1 MRIFFCSMAISF
13 FSSCCAPCR
22 NVLWLFSISSM
33 SCRKWR
39 NRQLDVRII
48 HVSFWHR
55 QITVSAL
62 IHCFNW
68 VKVKGQFG
76 HCHLHKLFVQLSNHL
91 QLLVLHHSSLL
102 QDLQLLSEHAL
113 QMGNIIDA
121 PTQHSIYCT
130 FAWELPFSGGQHC
143 CQNSSIALEQNIT
156 SVAPLLEKRKTK
168 NQHWISPP
176 APQISGL
183 PSPTAVKRL
192 TPAGSTA
199 VWSFVWRHTEV
210 EWKWWSLGLY
220 VSSW

>member
-1 MRIFFCSMAISF
+1 MSIFFCSMAISF

-22 NVLWLFSISSM
+22 KVLWLFSISSM

-39 NRQLDVRII
+39 NSWFDVRII

-55 QITVSAL
+55 PITVSSL
-62 IHCFNW
+62 IHCFNCNTVNKYFLW
-68 VKVKGQFG
+68 IYVHMQFG

-102 QDLQLLSEHAL
+102 QNLQLLSEHTL
-113 QMGNIIDA
+113 QMGNIMDA
-121 PTQHSIYCT
+121 PTQHSIYCIL
-130 FAWELPFSGGQHC
+130 WELPFSGGQHC
-143 CQNSSIALEQNIT
+143 CQNSFIALEQNIT
-156 SVAPLLEKRKTK
+156 SVAPSLEKWKTK

-183 PSPTAVKRL
+183 QSPTAVKRL

-199 VWSFVWRHTEV
+199 VWSFAWKHTEF
-210 EWKWWSLGLY
+210 EWK
-220 VSSW
+220 